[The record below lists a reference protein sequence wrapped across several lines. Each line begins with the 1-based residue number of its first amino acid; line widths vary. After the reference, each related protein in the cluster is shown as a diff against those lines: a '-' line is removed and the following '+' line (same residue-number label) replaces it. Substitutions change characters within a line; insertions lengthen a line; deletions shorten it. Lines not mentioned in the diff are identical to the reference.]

1 MRRYLSIWYPYDPF
15 SKFPFSHHPYLNF
28 FTGQLSTYFS
38 NSNLGWAF
46 IVFEK
51 RQADFLT
58 WWLMLQMKDKEKKS
72 KDQRKA
78 QEYLED
84 FDLAAGWV

>member
-1 MRRYLSIWYPYDPF
+1 
-15 SKFPFSHHPYLNF
+15 
-28 FTGQLSTYFS
+28 
-38 NSNLGWAF
+38 
-46 IVFEK
+46 
-51 RQADFLT
+51 
-58 WWLMLQMKDKEKKS
+58 MLQMKGKEKKS